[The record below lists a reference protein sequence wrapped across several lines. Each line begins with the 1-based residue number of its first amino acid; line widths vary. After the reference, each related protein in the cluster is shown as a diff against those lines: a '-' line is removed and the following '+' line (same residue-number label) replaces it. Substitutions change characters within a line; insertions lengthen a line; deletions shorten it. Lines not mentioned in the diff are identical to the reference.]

1 LTAWRGSGRLGRL
14 TSQGGLWGQSSGHCD
29 ETAATGN
36 TAIWFHRKGRYTYS
50 MPMGFDTA
58 YSELFDPLPSWDEII
73 ASIRGLPMLKDAVRL
88 MVCGFLS
95 SVKRLTRD

>member
-1 LTAWRGSGRLGRL
+1 
-14 TSQGGLWGQSSGHCD
+14 
-29 ETAATGN
+29 
-36 TAIWFHRKGRYTYS
+36 

-95 SVKRLTRD
+95 SVKRLTPD